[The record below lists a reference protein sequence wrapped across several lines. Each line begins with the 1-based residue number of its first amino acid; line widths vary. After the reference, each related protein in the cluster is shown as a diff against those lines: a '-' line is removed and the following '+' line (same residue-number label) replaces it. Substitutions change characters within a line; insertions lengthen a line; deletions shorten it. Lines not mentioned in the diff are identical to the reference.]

1 METCFEECETMVHLK
16 RCYCPAGDFQRV
28 QRSRWMRLFFPSR
41 RLYACADCRGRFL
54 LPASHGKPASLQQ
67 DPKQN

>member
-1 METCFEECETMVHLK
+1 MVHLK
-16 RCYCPAGDFQRV
+16 RCQCAAGDFQRV

-54 LPASHGKPASLQQ
+54 LPVLHALPRSLKQ
-67 DPKQN
+67 DAN